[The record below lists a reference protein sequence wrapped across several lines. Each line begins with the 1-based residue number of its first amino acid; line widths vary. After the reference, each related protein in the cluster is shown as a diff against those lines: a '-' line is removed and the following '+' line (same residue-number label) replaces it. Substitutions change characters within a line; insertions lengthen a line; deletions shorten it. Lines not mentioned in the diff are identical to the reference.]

1 MKIEIINK
9 SKHAL
14 PQYETSGAA
23 GMDIRANI
31 DTDIVLGSLD
41 RIAVPTGLFIAVPL
55 GYEAQ
60 IRPRSGMS
68 LKHGIAVSNSPGTID
83 SDYRGEI
90 KIILTNVSKD
100 EFVIK
105 DGDRIA
111 QMVIAQHERA
121 DWTEVI
127 ELSSTERGAGG
138 FGSTGGN

>member
-1 MKIEIINK
+1 MKIDIINQ
-9 SKHAL
+9 SKHPI
-14 PQYETSGAA
+14 PQYETEGAA

-41 RIAVPTGLFIAVPL
+41 RIAVPTGLFIAVPI

-100 EFVIK
+100 EFIIK

-111 QMVIAQHERA
+111 QIVIAKHERA
-121 DWTEVI
+121 EWIEVSV
-127 ELSSTERGAGG
+127 LTSTDRGTGG
-138 FGSTGGN
+138 FGSTGKS